1 MKVVIVGASFAG
13 IHCAVKIKE
22 LHPAFEVIVIEKNK
36 QIAYIPSG
44 LSMVLNGEVTSL
56 DEAYFT
62 TEEKLEQLGV
72 EIYLETEVLSYQF
85 QDKQLITSKGKFYYD
100 KLVLA
105 TGSSQKSAKMFDE
118 EETVLTYKDKESA
131 QNILDKLNA
140 VGEVVVIGA
149 GQAGMELASGLVHQG
164 KKVQMIETMDYPL
177 YKYFDKDFLKSFY
190 QEVGQLETL
199 SFHFNET
206 VKQIDGD
213 KLVLSSGK
221 EMPINNKLV
230 LSANSVRPNLDMFH
244 HQLKANSDNTIFV
257 DDYLETSIKDVFA
270 IGDLIQVP
278 SFLLNTNIYAPLIVN
293 AVQTSLTCAKNIER
307 YQEKIQPMIKTV
319 GIKLFDYYLAST
331 GLMESESFLYDG
343 HIHSQMMRLPL
354 STIRSKE
361 MMVKVVYDKESYVL
375 LGVQAISKEPIL
387 DKINTFA
394 LMIKEKVDVRDMYRL
409 PQYYNAIFS
418 STSLDAFGLF
428 EEGADWS

>member
-22 LHPAFEVIVIEKNK
+22 LHPAFEVIVIEKKK

-44 LSMVLNGEVTSL
+44 LSMVLNDEVMSL

-62 TEEKLEQLGV
+62 TKEKVEQLGV
-72 EIYLETEVLSYQF
+72 EIYTETEVLAYQF
-85 QDKQLITSKGKFYYD
+85 QDKQLITSKGEFCYD

-118 EETVLTYKDKESA
+118 EEKVLTYKDKMSA
-131 QNILDKLNA
+131 QNILEKLA
-140 VGEVVVIGA
+140 EVTEVVVVGA
-149 GQAGMELASGLVHQG
+149 GQAGMELASGLIHQG

-190 QEVGQLETL
+190 QLVGQLESL

-206 VKQIDGD
+206 VKEIDGD

-221 EMPINNKLV
+221 EMPIKNKLV
-230 LSANSVRPNLDMFH
+230 LSANSVRPDLKVFH
-244 HQLKANSDNTIFV
+244 HQLKSNSDNTVYV

-278 SFLLNTNIYAPLIVN
+278 SFLLNANIYAPLIVN

-307 YQEKIQPMIKTV
+307 CQEKIQPMIKTV
-319 GIKLFDYYLAST
+319 GIKLFDVYLAST

-343 HIHSQMMRLPL
+343 QIHSQMMSVPL
-354 STIRSKE
+354 STIHSKE
-361 MMVKVVYDKESYVL
+361 MMIKVVYDKDSYVL
-375 LGVQAISKEPIL
+375 LGVQLMSKESIL

-394 LMIKEKVDVRDMYRL
+394 LMIKEKVDIRDMYRL

-418 STSLDAFGLF
+418 STSLDSFGLF